1 REPHGLDFLDE
12 ETLVVGNRGGS
23 VVVLRLPSS
32 EQTDATWVE
41 PPGAVAGEASDG
53 PGSVLVDSHDPERPA
68 VLVCNNFTST
78 ITRQAV
84 EPGGR
89 LGPAEVVARKWID
102 LPDGLALSR
111 DGRLLASS
119 NHNSHSVLVHEYPTV
134 GDDDDPVGVL
144 RGVLYPHGLCFSTD
158 DRY

>member
-1 REPHGLDFLDE
+1 GATSLPEQIPFDAPPDVHAALEAVGRTEDVRFTPSGRRLALAAYANERIALADVEGTASTARPRVAVTHLELFASSSSREPHGLDFLDE

-78 ITRQAV
+78 ITRQ
-84 EPGGR
+84 
-89 LGPAEVVARKWID
+89 
-102 LPDGLALSR
+102 
-111 DGRLLASS
+111 
-119 NHNSHSVLVHEYPTV
+119 
-134 GDDDDPVGVL
+134 
-144 RGVLYPHGLCFSTD
+144 
-158 DRY
+158 